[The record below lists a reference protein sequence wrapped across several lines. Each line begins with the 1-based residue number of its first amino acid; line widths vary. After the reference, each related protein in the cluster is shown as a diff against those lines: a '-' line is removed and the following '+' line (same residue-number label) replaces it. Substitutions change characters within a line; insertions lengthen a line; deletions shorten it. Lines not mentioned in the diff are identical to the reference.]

1 MLNFLRIKY
10 TYFMVYFLLIPS
22 QKHRYLLYLYRYI
35 GIEGAYGVR
44 YVICILQSIH
54 IKNDVPPRR

>member
-10 TYFMVYFLLIPS
+10 TYFMVYFLRILLC
-22 QKHRYLLYLYRYI
+22 KYRYLLYLYRYI
-35 GIEGAYGVR
+35 GIEEAYGVR
-44 YVICILQSIH
+44 YIVCILQSIH